1 MYIRSSYS
9 LVYKS
14 SIIPTGKSIFL
25 SISWPEVDQ
34 TTSFIIILLSLA
46 DTDKDVVRC
55 KA

>member
-1 MYIRSSYS
+1 MYIRSGNS

-14 SIIPTGKSIFL
+14 SIIPKGKSIFL
-25 SISWPEVDQ
+25 SVTWPEVDQ

-46 DTDKDVVRC
+46 DTDKDVVRR